1 VELLEV
7 EDWGSKNF
15 RQKIPN
21 AFFWQRL
28 CFSFYEIP
36 GSNQGKYLCYAKKK
50 NSFAAWAV
58 FI

>member
-15 RQKIPN
+15 RQNI
-21 AFFWQRL
+21 QSL
-28 CFSFYEIP
+28 CFSFCEIR
-36 GSNQGKYLCYAKKK
+36 GSKQGKYLGYAKNK

-58 FI
+58 SI